1 MAGSQV
7 HPCPLSDGRRDD
19 LLDVDDQL
27 LFQLKGRDL
36 DALYLDPAA
45 QEPKHRRRHLAPE
58 VHGDGYLVKVIWWDG
73 RAACMFMKWLE
84 RGRFVWPSAREGK
97 VALTPAQLS
106 MLLEGID
113 WCAPALSRRPDGPR
127 DLRSKDSCSK
137 SSTISCLHAQSDPDP
152 AGRPEMD
159 SNEAH
164 KPSARLIS
172 ASRVQPVAGVSS
184 GLAKTVRSMAS
195 ATRSALAAMVREGLV
210 PPLVGRNDPST
221 T

>member
-113 WCAPALSRRPDGPR
+113 WCAPA
-127 DLRSKDSCSK
+127 RSWWTCSALPMA
-137 SSTISCLHAQSDPDP
+137 SICCTGICRS
-152 AGRPEMD
+152 AGVAARSGTEMD

-164 KPSARLIS
+164 KPSARLIP
-172 ASRVQPVAGVSS
+172 ASRVQRVAGVSS

-210 PPLVGRNDPST
+210 PPLVGRNDAST